1 MVRTYFLVG
10 SVLVQGAVVV
20 LGCTQL
26 QHLYSKLLKL
36 DLPLLPFVPGLL
48 AALHVYAHCTSVAW
62 YRLTR
67 IHQPAMTKL
76 GAPLASMNSA
86 TCMCV

>member
-1 MVRTYFLVG
+1 MRTYFLAG
-10 SVLVQGAVVV
+10 SMLVQGAVVV
-20 LGCTQL
+20 LGYTQL

-36 DLPLLPFVPGLL
+36 GLPLLPFIPGLL
-48 AALHVYAHCTSVAW
+48 AALCVYAHCTSVAW

-76 GAPLASMNSA
+76 GAPLALLNSA
-86 TCMCV
+86 TCVCV